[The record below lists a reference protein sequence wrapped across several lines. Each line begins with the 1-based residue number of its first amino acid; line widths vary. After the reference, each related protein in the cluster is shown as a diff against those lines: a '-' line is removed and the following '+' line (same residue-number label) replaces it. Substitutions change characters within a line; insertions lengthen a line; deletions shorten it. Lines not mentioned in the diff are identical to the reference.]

1 MILGVHVVR
10 DSTHDQASLQL
21 HEFRN
26 KLTVA
31 GAAAMFN
38 FMSVHFS
45 HKVSCFAV
53 CTPYRNSFVSQ
64 ATLNS
69 SVLDWQSFVC
79 QEILNSSDLVFPC
92 PL

>member
-1 MILGVHVVR
+1 MKFR

-26 KLTVA
+26 KLT
-31 GAAAMFN
+31 AMFN

-53 CTPYRNSFVSQ
+53 CTPYRNSFVSE
-64 ATLNS
+64 ATLTS
-69 SVLDWQSFVC
+69 SVLDWNSFVC
-79 QEILNSSDLVFPC
+79 QDILTSSDLVFPG